1 MINKDKWIG
10 SLPGKNTRFSNTIN
24 QLDHDK
30 WIKTI
35 PKKKSHNSVR
45 KYYLMSIVFVCGL
58 LFVSVIK
65 NETRNLQKEINN
77 LEISINLIKFNLDQ
91 AFLDNEVI
99 TSPENISR
107 LAKEYLNINFVSY
120 KKNQIKRLSDDM
132 DVISKSVEKDVSS
145 KSVEKDVSSK
155 SVEKNEKLS
164 ENLKKGIAKR
174 IEKKRTEIRKLQEL
188 YAQPETI
195 PGEIKIQVA
204 KKIKKKKT
212 ELKKLYSSPKEVITL
227 EKAQKWIAVQVVK
240 VFLGMPIIPGK

>member
-35 PKKKSHNSVR
+35 PKRKSHNSVQ
-45 KYYLMSIVFVCGL
+45 KYSLNSVQKYSLMAILFIFGL

-77 LEISINLIKFNLDQ
+77 LETSINLIKFNLDQ

-99 TSPENISR
+99 TTPENISR
-107 LAKEYLNINFVSY
+107 LAKEYLNINFISY
-120 KKNQIKRLSDDM
+120 KRNQIKRLSDDM
-132 DVISKSVEKDVSS
+132 DVISEP
-145 KSVEKDVSSK
+145 VEKDVSSK
-155 SVEKNEKLS
+155 SVEKNEKFS
-164 ENLKKGIAKR
+164 ENLKKGIAKK
-174 IEKKRTEIRKLQEL
+174 IEKKRTEIRKLQQL

-227 EKAQKWIAVQVVK
+227 EKVQKWAAVQVVK
-240 VFLGMPIIPGK
+240 VFLGMPIIPGR

>member
-1 MINKDKWIG
+1 MINEDKWIG
-10 SLPGKNTRFSNTIN
+10 SLPGKNTRFSNTGN

-45 KYYLMSIVFVCGL
+45 KYSLMSIMFVCGL
-58 LFVSVIK
+58 LFVSAIK

-77 LEISINLIKFNLDQ
+77 LETSVNLIKFNLDQ

-120 KKNQIKRLSDDM
+120 KQNQIKRLGDDM
-132 DVISKSVEKDVSS
+132 DVILEP
-145 KSVEKDVSSK
+145 VEKDVSSK
-155 SVEKNEKLS
+155 SVEKNEKFS
-164 ENLKKGIAKR
+164 ENLKKGIAKK

-188 YAQPETI
+188 YSRPETI
-195 PGEIKIQVA
+195 PDEIKIQVA
-204 KKIKKKKT
+204 KKIKKEKT
-212 ELKKLYSSPKEVITL
+212 ALKKLYSSPKEVITL
-227 EKAQKWIAVQVVK
+227 EKVQKWVVVQVVK
-240 VFLGMPIIPGK
+240 VFFGMPIIPGK

>member
-45 KYYLMSIVFVCGL
+45 KYSLMAIVFVCGL

-65 NETRNLQKEINN
+65 NETRNLQREINN
-77 LEISINLIKFNLDQ
+77 LETSINLIKFNLDQ

-107 LAKEYLNINFVSY
+107 LAKEYLNINFISY
-120 KKNQIKRLSDDM
+120 KRNQIKRLSDDM
-132 DVISKSVEKDVSS
+132 DVISEPVEKDASS
-145 KSVEKDVSSK
+145 KLG
-155 SVEKNEKLS
+155 EKNEKFS
-164 ENLKKGIAKR
+164 ENLKKGIAKK

-204 KKIKKKKT
+204 KEIKKKKT

-227 EKAQKWIAVQVVK
+227 EKAQKWVAVQVVK

>member
-45 KYYLMSIVFVCGL
+45 KYSLMSFVFVCGL
-58 LFVSVIK
+58 LFVSAIK
-65 NETRNLQKEINN
+65 NETRNLQREINN
-77 LEISINLIKFNLDQ
+77 LETSINLIKFNLDQ
-91 AFLDNEVI
+91 AFIDNEVI

-132 DVISKSVEKDVSS
+132 NIISEPVEIDVST
-145 KSVEKDVSSK
+145 K
-155 SVEKNEKLS
+155 SVEKNEKFS
-164 ENLKKGIAKR
+164 ENLKKGIAKK
-174 IEKKRTEIRKLQEL
+174 IEKKRTEIRKLKEL
-188 YAQPETI
+188 YAKPETI

-204 KKIKKKKT
+204 KKIETKKT
-212 ELKKLYSSPKEVITL
+212 ELKKLYSSPQEVITL
-227 EKAQKWIAVQVVK
+227 EKVQKWAVVQVVK
-240 VFLGMPIIPGK
+240 VFLGMPVIPGK

>member
-10 SLPGKNTRFSNTIN
+10 SLPGQNTRFSNTIN

-35 PKKKSHNSVR
+35 PKKKSHNPVR
-45 KYYLMSIVFVCGL
+45 KYSLMSIVFVCGL
-58 LFVSVIK
+58 LFVSAIK

-77 LEISINLIKFNLDQ
+77 LETSINLIKFNLDQ

-107 LAKEYLNINFVSY
+107 LAKEYLNINLISY
-120 KKNQIKRLSDDM
+120 KRNQIKRLDDDM
-132 DVISKSVEKDVSS
+132 DVISEP
-145 KSVEKDVSSK
+145 VEKDVSSK
-155 SVEKNEKLS
+155 SVEKNEKFS
-164 ENLKKGIAKR
+164 ENLKKGIAKK
-174 IEKKRTEIRKLQEL
+174 IEKKRTEIRKLQQL

-195 PGEIKIQVA
+195 PDEIKTQVA
-204 KKIKKKKT
+204 KKIKKKKI

-227 EKAQKWIAVQVVK
+227 EKAQKWAAVQVVK

>member
-1 MINKDKWIG
+1 MINEDKWIG

-24 QLDHDK
+24 QLDYDK

-35 PKKKSHNSVR
+35 PKKRSHNSVR
-45 KYYLMSIVFVCGL
+45 KYSLMSIVFVCGL
-58 LFVSVIK
+58 LFVSAIK
-65 NETRNLQKEINN
+65 NETRNLQREINN
-77 LEISINLIKFNLDQ
+77 LETSINLIKFNLGQ

-120 KKNQIKRLSDDM
+120 KKNQIKRLGDDM
-132 DVISKSVEKDVSS
+132 DIISEP
-145 KSVEKDVSSK
+145 VEKDVSSK

-164 ENLKKGIAKR
+164 ENLKKGIAKK

-227 EKAQKWIAVQVVK
+227 EKAQKWAAVQVVK

>member
-1 MINKDKWIG
+1 MINKDKQIG
-10 SLPGKNTRFSNTIN
+10 SLPGKNTKFNNTIN

-45 KYYLMSIVFVCGL
+45 KYSLMSIVFVCGL
-58 LFVSVIK
+58 LFVSAIK
-65 NETRNLQKEINN
+65 NETRNLQREINN
-77 LEISINLIKFNLDQ
+77 LETSINLIKFNLDQ

-120 KKNQIKRLSDDM
+120 KKNQIKSLRGDKN
-132 DVISKSVEKDVSS
+132 VISTSVEKDVSS
-145 KSVEKDVSSK
+145 KSVEKK
-155 SVEKNEKLS
+155 EKLR
-164 ENLKKGIAKR
+164 EDLKKGIAKK
-174 IEKKRTEIRKLQEL
+174 IEKKRTEIRKLKEL

-212 ELKKLYSSPKEVITL
+212 ELKKLYSSPKEVINL
-227 EKAQKWIAVQVVK
+227 EKAQKWVAVQVVK

>member
-35 PKKKSHNSVR
+35 PKKKPHNSVQ
-45 KYYLMSIVFVCGL
+45 KYSLISIVFVCGL

-65 NETRNLQKEINN
+65 NETRNLQREINN
-77 LEISINLIKFNLDQ
+77 LETSINLIKFNLDQ

-120 KKNQIKRLSDDM
+120 KKNQIERLSDDM
-132 DVISKSVEKDVSS
+132 DAISKLVEKDVSS
-145 KSVEKDVSSK
+145 KL
-155 SVEKNEKLS
+155 VEKNEKLS
-164 ENLKKGIAKR
+164 ENLKKGIAKK
-174 IEKKRTEIRKLQEL
+174 IEKKRTEIRKLQQL

-195 PGEIKIQVA
+195 PEEIKIQVA
-204 KKIKKKKT
+204 KKIKKKKI

-227 EKAQKWIAVQVVK
+227 EKAQKWAAVQVVK

>member
-45 KYYLMSIVFVCGL
+45 RYSLMSIVFVCGL
-58 LFVSVIK
+58 LFVSAIK

-77 LEISINLIKFNLDQ
+77 LETSINLIKFNLDQ

-107 LAKEYLNINFVSY
+107 LAKEYLNINFISY
-120 KKNQIKRLSDDM
+120 KRNQIERLSDDM
-132 DVISKSVEKDVSS
+132 DVISEP
-145 KSVEKDVSSK
+145 
-155 SVEKNEKLS
+155 VEKNEKFS
-164 ENLKKGIAKR
+164 ENLKKGIAKK

-195 PGEIKIQVA
+195 PSEIKIQVA

-212 ELKKLYSSPKEVITL
+212 ELKKLYSSPKEVINL
-227 EKAQKWIAVQVVK
+227 EKAQKWVAVQVVK

>member
-10 SLPGKNTRFSNTIN
+10 SLHGKNTRFSNTIN
-24 QLDHDK
+24 QLDYDK

-45 KYYLMSIVFVCGL
+45 KYSLMSIVFVCGL

-77 LEISINLIKFNLDQ
+77 LETSINLIKFNLDQ

-107 LAKEYLNINFVSY
+107 LAKEYLNINFISY
-120 KKNQIKRLSDDM
+120 KRNQIKRLSDDM
-132 DVISKSVEKDVSS
+132 DVISEPVEKDA
-145 KSVEKDVSSK
+145 SSK
-155 SVEKNEKLS
+155 SVEKNEKFS
-164 ENLKKGIAKR
+164 ENLKKGIAKK

-227 EKAQKWIAVQVVK
+227 EKAQKWVAVQFVK

>member
-45 KYYLMSIVFVCGL
+45 KYSLMSIVFVCGL
-58 LFVSVIK
+58 LFVSAIK

-77 LEISINLIKFNLDQ
+77 LETSINLIKFNLDQ

-120 KKNQIKRLSDDM
+120 KKNQIKRLGDDM
-132 DVISKSVEKDVSS
+132 DIISEP
-145 KSVEKDVSSK
+145 VEKDVSSK

-164 ENLKKGIAKR
+164 VTLKKGIAKK
-174 IEKKRTEIRKLQEL
+174 IEKKRTEIRKLQQL

-227 EKAQKWIAVQVVK
+227 EKAQKWAAVQVVK

>member
-10 SLPGKNTRFSNTIN
+10 SLPGKNTRFSNTRN

-45 KYYLMSIVFVCGL
+45 KYSLMSIVFVCGL
-58 LFVSVIK
+58 LFVSAIK

-77 LEISINLIKFNLDQ
+77 LETSINLIKFNLDQ

-107 LAKEYLNINFVSY
+107 LAKEYLNINFISY
-120 KKNQIKRLSDDM
+120 KKNQIKRLNDDM
-132 DVISKSVEKDVSS
+132 DVISEP
-145 KSVEKDVSSK
+145 VEKDVSSK

-164 ENLKKGIAKR
+164 NTLKKGIAKR

-195 PGEIKIQVA
+195 PGEIRIQVA

-212 ELKKLYSSPKEVITL
+212 ELKKLYSSPQEVITL
-227 EKAQKWIAVQVVK
+227 EKAQKWAAVQVVK

>member
-1 MINKDKWIG
+1 MINNDKWIG

-45 KYYLMSIVFVCGL
+45 KYSLMSIVFVCGL
-58 LFVSVIK
+58 LFVSAIK

-77 LEISINLIKFNLDQ
+77 LETSINLIKFNLDQ

-107 LAKEYLNINFVSY
+107 LAKEYLNINFISY
-120 KKNQIKRLSDDM
+120 KRNQIKRLSDDM
-132 DVISKSVEKDVSS
+132 DVISEPVEKDASL
-145 KSVEKDVSSK
+145 K
-155 SVEKNEKLS
+155 SVEKNEKFS
-164 ENLKKGIAKR
+164 ENLKKGIAKK

-195 PGEIKIQVA
+195 PDEIKIQVA

-227 EKAQKWIAVQVVK
+227 EKVQKWAAVQVVK

>member
-35 PKKKSHNSVR
+35 PKKKSHNSAQ
-45 KYYLMSIVFVCGL
+45 KYSLMSIVFVCGL
-58 LFVSVIK
+58 LFVSTIK

-77 LEISINLIKFNLDQ
+77 LETSINLIKFNLDQ

-99 TSPENISR
+99 TTPENISR
-107 LAKEYLNINFVSY
+107 LAKEYLNINFISY
-120 KKNQIKRLSDDM
+120 KRNQIKRLDDDM
-132 DVISKSVEKDVSS
+132 DVISEP
-145 KSVEKDVSSK
+145 VEKDVSSK

-164 ENLKKGIAKR
+164 ENLKKGIAKK

-204 KKIKKKKT
+204 KEIKKKKT

-227 EKAQKWIAVQVVK
+227 EKAQKWAAVQVVK

>member
-24 QLDHDK
+24 QLDYDK

-45 KYYLMSIVFVCGL
+45 KYSLMSIVFVCGL

-77 LEISINLIKFNLDQ
+77 LETSINLIKFNLDQ

-120 KKNQIKRLSDDM
+120 KKNQIKRLGDGM
-132 DVISKSVEKDVSS
+132 DVISEP
-145 KSVEKDVSSK
+145 VEKDVSSK

-164 ENLKKGIAKR
+164 ENLKKGIAKK

-195 PGEIKIQVA
+195 PDEIKIQVA

-212 ELKKLYSSPKEVITL
+212 ELKNLYSSPKEVITL
-227 EKAQKWIAVQVVK
+227 EKAQKWVAVQVVK

>member
-1 MINKDKWIG
+1 MINKDKWID

-35 PKKKSHNSVR
+35 PKKKPHNSLR
-45 KYYLMSIVFVCGL
+45 KYSLMSIVFVCGL

-65 NETRNLQKEINN
+65 NETRSLQKEINN
-77 LEISINLIKFNLDQ
+77 LEKSINLIKYNLDQ

-107 LAKEYLNINFVSY
+107 LAKEYLNINFISY
-120 KKNQIKRLSDDM
+120 KKSQIKSLSDDM
-132 DVISKSVEKDVSS
+132 DVIAEPVKKDI
-145 KSVEKDVSSK
+145 SSK
-155 SVEKNEKLS
+155 SVEKNERFSVK
-164 ENLKKGIAKR
+164 LKKGITKK
-174 IEKKRTEIRKLQEL
+174 IEKKRAEIRKLQEI
-188 YAQPETI
+188 YARPETI
-195 PGEIKIQVA
+195 PDEIKIQVA

-227 EKAQKWIAVQVVK
+227 EKVQKWAVVQVVK

>member
-1 MINKDKWIG
+1 MINNDKWIG

-45 KYYLMSIVFVCGL
+45 KYSLMSIVFVCGL
-58 LFVSVIK
+58 LFVSAIK

-77 LEISINLIKFNLDQ
+77 LETSINLIKFNLDQ

-107 LAKEYLNINFVSY
+107 LAKEYLNINLISY
-120 KKNQIKRLSDDM
+120 KRNQIKRLDDDM
-132 DVISKSVEKDVSS
+132 DVISEP
-145 KSVEKDVSSK
+145 VEKDVSSK
-155 SVEKNEKLS
+155 SVEKNEKFS
-164 ENLKKGIAKR
+164 ENLKKGIAKK

-227 EKAQKWIAVQVVK
+227 EKAQKWVAVQVVK

>member
-24 QLDHDK
+24 QLDYDK

-45 KYYLMSIVFVCGL
+45 KYSLMSIVFVCGL
-58 LFVSVIK
+58 LFVSAIK

-77 LEISINLIKFNLDQ
+77 LETSINLIKFNLDQ

-107 LAKEYLNINFVSY
+107 LAKEYLNINFISY
-120 KKNQIKRLSDDM
+120 KRNQIKRLSDDM
-132 DVISKSVEKDVSS
+132 DVISEP
-145 KSVEKDVSSK
+145 VEKDVSSK

-164 ENLKKGIAKR
+164 AILKKGIAKK
-174 IEKKRTEIRKLQEL
+174 IEKKRTEIRKLQQL

-195 PGEIKIQVA
+195 PGEIKIQVT

-227 EKAQKWIAVQVVK
+227 EKAQKWAAVQVVK
-240 VFLGMPIIPGK
+240 VFLGMPVIPGK

>member
-35 PKKKSHNSVR
+35 PKKKSRNSVR
-45 KYYLMSIVFVCGL
+45 KYSLMSIVFVCGL
-58 LFVSVIK
+58 LFVSAIK
-65 NETRNLQKEINN
+65 NETRNLQRELNN
-77 LEISINLIKFNLDQ
+77 LKTSINLIKFNLDQ

-107 LAKEYLNINFVSY
+107 LSKEYLNINFVSY
-120 KKNQIKRLSDDM
+120 KKNQIRHLSDDM
-132 DVISKSVEKDVSS
+132 DVISKPVEKDVNS
-145 KSVEKDVSSK
+145 KPVEKD
-155 SVEKNEKLS
+155 EKLS
-164 ENLKKGIAKR
+164 ENLKKRIVKK
-174 IEKKRTEIRKLQEL
+174 IEKKRTEIRKLQQL

-195 PGEIKIQVA
+195 PDEIKIQVA

-212 ELKKLYSSPKEVITL
+212 EIKKLYSSPQEVITL
-227 EKAQKWIAVQVVK
+227 EKAQKWAVVQVVK

>member
-45 KYYLMSIVFVCGL
+45 KYSLMSIAFVCGL
-58 LFVSVIK
+58 LFVSAIK

-77 LEISINLIKFNLDQ
+77 LETSINLIKFNLDQ

-120 KKNQIKRLSDDM
+120 KKNQIKRLDDDM
-132 DVISKSVEKDVSS
+132 DIISEPVEKI
-145 KSVEKDVSSK
+145 VSSK

-164 ENLKKGIAKR
+164 KNLKKVIAKK
-174 IEKKRTEIRKLQEL
+174 IEKKRTEIRKLQQL

-195 PGEIKIQVA
+195 PGEIKTQVA
-204 KKIKKKKT
+204 KKIKKKKS
-212 ELKKLYSSPKEVITL
+212 ELEKLYSSPKEVITL
-227 EKAQKWIAVQVVK
+227 EKVQKWAAVQVVK

>member
-24 QLDHDK
+24 QLDYDK

-35 PKKKSHNSVR
+35 PKKKSHTSVR
-45 KYYLMSIVFVCGL
+45 KYSLMAIVFVCGL

-65 NETRNLQKEINN
+65 NETRNLQREINN
-77 LEISINLIKFNLDQ
+77 LETSINLIKFNLDQ

-99 TSPENISR
+99 TTPENISR
-107 LAKEYLNINFVSY
+107 LAKEYLNINFISY
-120 KKNQIKRLSDDM
+120 KRNQIKRLSDDM
-132 DVISKSVEKDVSS
+132 DVISEPVEKDVSS
-145 KSVEKDVSSK
+145 KL
-155 SVEKNEKLS
+155 VEKNEKLS
-164 ENLKKGIAKR
+164 ENLKKGIAKK

-204 KKIKKKKT
+204 KKIKKKKI
-212 ELKKLYSSPKEVITL
+212 ELKKIYSSPKEIITL
-227 EKAQKWIAVQVVK
+227 EKAQKWAAVQVVK
-240 VFLGMPIIPGK
+240 IFLGMPVIPGK

>member
-10 SLPGKNTRFSNTIN
+10 SLPGQNTRFSNTIN

-35 PKKKSHNSVR
+35 SKKKSHNSVR
-45 KYYLMSIVFVCGL
+45 KYSLMSIVFVCGL
-58 LFVSVIK
+58 LFVSTIK

-77 LEISINLIKFNLDQ
+77 LETSINLIKFNLDQ

-120 KKNQIKRLSDDM
+120 KKNQIKRLGDDM
-132 DVISKSVEKDVSS
+132 DIISET
-145 KSVEKDVSSK
+145 VEKDVSSK

-164 ENLKKGIAKR
+164 VTLKKGIAKK
-174 IEKKRTEIRKLQEL
+174 IEKKKTEIRKLQQL

-195 PGEIKIQVA
+195 PEEIKIQVA
-204 KKIKKKKT
+204 KKIKKKKI
-212 ELKKLYSSPKEVITL
+212 ELKKLYSSPKEIITL
-227 EKAQKWIAVQVVK
+227 EKAQKWAAVQVVK

>member
-45 KYYLMSIVFVCGL
+45 KYSLMSIVFVCGL
-58 LFVSVIK
+58 LFVSAIK
-65 NETRNLQKEINN
+65 NETRNLQREINN
-77 LEISINLIKFNLDQ
+77 LETSINLIKFNLDQ

-120 KKNQIKRLSDDM
+120 KKNQIKRLGDDM
-132 DVISKSVEKDVSS
+132 DIISEP
-145 KSVEKDVSSK
+145 VEKDVSSK

-164 ENLKKGIAKR
+164 ESLKKGIAKK

-204 KKIKKKKT
+204 KKIKEKKT
-212 ELKKLYSSPKEVITL
+212 ELKKIYSSPKEVITL
-227 EKAQKWIAVQVVK
+227 EKAQKWVAVQVVK

>member
-45 KYYLMSIVFVCGL
+45 KYTLMSIVFVCGL
-58 LFVSVIK
+58 LFVSAIK

-77 LEISINLIKFNLDQ
+77 LETSINLIKFNLDQ

-120 KKNQIKRLSDDM
+120 KKNQIKHLDNDM
-132 DVISKSVEKDVSS
+132 AIILEPVEKNVSS
-145 KSVEKDVSSK
+145 KL
-155 SVEKNEKLS
+155 VEKNEKLS
-164 ENLKKGIAKR
+164 TSLKKNLSSASNIGPS
-174 IEKKRTEIRKLQEL
+174 LL
-188 YAQPETI
+188 
-195 PGEIKIQVA
+195 
-204 KKIKKKKT
+204 
-212 ELKKLYSSPKEVITL
+212 LLYSSISL
-227 EKAQKWIAVQVVK
+227 AAFSWNNIADST
-240 VFLGMPIIPGK
+240 

>member
-24 QLDHDK
+24 QLDHDR

-45 KYYLMSIVFVCGL
+45 KYSLMSIVFVCGL

-77 LEISINLIKFNLDQ
+77 LETSINLINFNLDQ

-99 TSPENISR
+99 ASPENISR

-120 KKNQIKRLSDDM
+120 KKNQIKRLGDDM
-132 DVISKSVEKDVSS
+132 DIISEPVEKDVSS
-145 KSVEKDVSSK
+145 KSVEKT
-155 SVEKNEKLS
+155 EKLS
-164 ENLKKGIAKR
+164 KKLKKGIVKK

-188 YAQPETI
+188 YSRPETI
-195 PGEIKIQVA
+195 PDEIKIQVA
-204 KKIKKKKT
+204 KKIKKEKT
-212 ELKKLYSSPKEVITL
+212 ALKKLYSSPKEVITL
-227 EKAQKWIAVQVVK
+227 EKVQKWAVVQVVK